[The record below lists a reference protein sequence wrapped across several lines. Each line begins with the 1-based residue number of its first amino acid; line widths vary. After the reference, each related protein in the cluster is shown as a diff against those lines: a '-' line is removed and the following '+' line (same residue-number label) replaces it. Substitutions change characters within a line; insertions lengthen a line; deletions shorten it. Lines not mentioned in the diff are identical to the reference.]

1 MTQPVQVP
9 RLSFAFGE
17 IRHARKRPR
26 EHAFRYRAFYVR
38 AHLDL
43 LESRSGNALFG
54 VNRRAWVSLHAADH
68 GDGSGAVR
76 KWLQGILDQASVT
89 ADGDIWLYAFARVAG
104 YSFKPVSF
112 WHCHRGDGALMAIV
126 AEVHNTF
133 GDRHVYLLASPDGRP
148 LKSGAELRAV
158 KHFHVSPFCKIEGEY
173 RFRFLDTATR
183 TVARI
188 DYHDANGLLLTTSM
202 SGSLVTPA
210 RSAALRAAFGY
221 PLFSLGVIARIH
233 WQALQLWLSRV
244 PFIRRPQT
252 PADFVTRGSP

>member
-1 MTQPVQVP
+1 MTQPVQAS
-9 RLSFAFGE
+9 RLSFVFGE
-17 IRHARKRPR
+17 VRHARTRPR

-38 AHLDL
+38 AHLDD

-76 KWLQGILDQASVT
+76 EWLNSILDQAGVMV
-89 ADGDIWLYAFARVAG
+89 DGDIWLYAFARVAG
-104 YSFKPVSF
+104 YAFKPVSF
-112 WHCHRGDGALMAIV
+112 W
-126 AEVHNTF
+126 
-133 GDRHVYLLASPDGRP
+133 
-148 LKSGAELRAV
+148 
-158 KHFHVSPFCKIEGEY
+158 HFHVSPFCKIEGEY

-188 DYHDANGLLLTTSM
+188 DYHDAEGLLLTTSM
-202 SGSLVTPA
+202 SGSLATPA

-233 WQALQLWLSRV
+233 WQALRLWLSRV
-244 PFIRRPQT
+244 PFIRRPQA